1 MIKAKRIWA
10 AVIVFCMLLTLVPMS
25 AFAEGETSGT
35 CGENL
40 TWTYDQTAKTLT
52 ISGTGEMYSYYETAV
67 TFRKIAPWRENEE
80 IKNNLEKVVI
90 TDGVTAIGSY
100 AFYGCPTLKEVVLP
114 ESVTEIRSDAF
125 YGCTAL
131 KTISIDKVTKLW
143 SNAFTGCNSLE
154 SVILAEGLTYVSG
167 GIFSN
172 CKGLKSVYIPSS
184 VTFFEEGFY
193 GCTSLESITVADG
206 NTVYSSQDG
215 VLYNNDKTTLIK
227 FPLNKPITEFTIPD
241 TVTEVEGNAFYGH
254 QKEDEYDE
262 NGLLIVGK
270 WIVET
275 KDIGGENYEIAVDD
289 SVTHIANSIFAI
301 NNLKSIS
308 VPKSITSIGRGT
320 FSGEDLISISVSEE
334 NTAYSSENGI
344 LYNKDKTELIQYPIG
359 KTDEEITL
367 ADTVKKIGSRAFIY
381 NQHLKKAELSDVEE
395 IGDFALAYTNVKDVT
410 FSPSLKKI
418 GSWALAWCEEL
429 EKADLP
435 EGVEYIGSQS
445 FNQCKALKDI
455 HIPKSVT
462 FVGEYAFNNTNICDS
477 TGSGKVYYHDNWL
490 LYVGGYH
497 DLSGSFEIKDGT
509 VGICERALYYQP
521 DITSVSIPTSVK
533 YINESAFD
541 DDGSLSEINYG
552 GNKISWDKITKYD
565 GMPTNITI
573 HYTKEKPT
581 GKPNFRPITESGK
594 TLADANLITEASS
607 LSVSG
612 TVQWVA
618 DDGTTPLEETTVVE
632 ANKYYKWLFTPTDTD
647 NYETLTGSI
656 KLYSKSTNSGT
667 TRYTVSFVTNG
678 GSKIASRN
686 IAKNAVLQE
695 PTAPKKDGFEFAG
708 WYSDK
713 ELNTPYNFSARITK
727 NTVLYAKWT
736 EPDDTANKIIL
747 VIGKKEASVFGK
759 TKSNDVAPKI
769 VNNRTM
775 LPARFVA
782 ESLGANVE
790 WDGNKQLVTITGKN
804 LKTGEEVTILI
815 TIGAENA
822 VVNGEEIKLDSP
834 AFIENDRTYS
844 PIRFI
849 SEHLGAS
856 VEWAEE
862 EQTVTINAK
871 K

>member
-25 AFAEGETSGT
+25 AFAEGEFSGK
-35 CGENL
+35 CGKEL
-40 TWTYDQTAKTLT
+40 TWTYDTETKTLT
-52 ISGTGEMYSYYETAV
+52 ISGTGEMYYYTQTVGTGV
-67 TFRKIAPWRENEE
+67 TGFRVSPWRADEA
-80 IKNNLEKVVI
+80 IKSNLEKVVI
-90 TDGVTAIGSY
+90 EEGATDIGQY
-100 AFYGCPTLKEVVLP
+100 AFYDCSALKEVVLP
-114 ESVTEIRSDAF
+114 DSVTKIGNYAF
-125 YGCTAL
+125 SGCTKL
-131 KTISIDKVTKLW
+131 EKINIDKVTGL
-143 SNAFTGCNSLE
+143 SFGSFYNCTSLDG
-154 SVILAEGLTYVSG
+154 ITLAEGITFIWYD
-167 GIFSN
+167 
-172 CKGLKSVYIPSS
+172 
-184 VTFFEEGFY
+184 TFFNCSSLTKINIPASLTSIVLLEEPFR
-193 GCTSLESITVADG
+193 GCTSLEEINVAEG
-206 NTVYSSQDG
+206 NADYSSIDG
-215 VLYNNDKTTLIK
+215 VLFNKDKTELYK
-227 FPLNKPITEFTIPD
+227 FPAGKSLDGYEIPESVTSISAGAFRECSKNK
-241 TVTEVEGNAFYGH
+241 NAKY
-254 QKEDEYDE
+254 E

-270 WIVET
+270 WIADA
-275 KDIGGENYEIAVDD
+275 KSDDIPRNYEINVAD
-289 SVTHIANSIFAI
+289 SVTHIANSAFVRCE
-301 NNLKSIS
+301 NLKNIT
-308 VPKSITSIGRGT
+308 VPKNITSIGRGAFWT
-320 FSGEDLISISVSEE
+320 ASLESISVSAE
-334 NTAYSSENGI
+334 NENYSSLDGV
-344 LYNKDKTELIQYPIG
+344 LYNKDKTTLLIYPLQ
-359 KTDEEITL
+359 KSNTT
-367 ADTVKKIGSRAFIY
+367 F
-381 NQHLKKAELSDVEE
+381 
-395 IGDFALAYTNVKDVT
+395 VT
-410 FSPSLKKI
+410 
-418 GSWALAWCEEL
+418 
-429 EKADLP
+429 P
-435 EGVEYIGSQS
+435 ETVEYIEGYA
-445 FNQCKALKDI
+445 FDENEALLNLTLPGVKKLSWCSLSYTNITDI
-455 HIPKSVT
+455 T
-462 FVGEYAFNNTNICDS
+462 FSSDLEEIDEYAFYGCEALKNVYYAGDENSWSNITIKNNTETNDSLINAEITFISADKPELSVKDSYTYTGEEQTAEVDGYNPVFMKISGNIAVNAG
-477 TGSGKVYYHDNWL
+477 TY
-490 LYVGGYH
+490 
-497 DLSGSFEIKDGT
+497 EITVEPKTKWKDGT
-509 VGICERALYYQP
+509 TDE
-521 DITSVSIPTSVK
+521 VK
-533 YINESAFD
+533 TNWT
-541 DDGSLSEINYG
+541 
-552 GNKISWDKITKYD
+552 ISKA
-565 GMPTNITI
+565 
-573 HYTKEKPT
+573 KPT
-581 GKPNFRPITESGK
+581 GKPNFRPITEPGK

-618 DDGTTPLEETTVVE
+618 DDGITPLEETTVVE